1 MEVSTLCCSGKLK
14 VHSQDVNCLFLGF
27 TLQKLCMC
35 VCVWYGH
42 CVMVIAEHKTAL
54 LDMLDGVYNMLEST
68 DYSFIIQSAQK
79 GA

>member
-1 MEVSTLCCSGKLK
+1 MNYNTEFIFRFYTRKIVY
-14 VHSQDVNCLFLGF
+14 V
-27 TLQKLCMC
+27 CMC
-35 VCVWYGH
+35 VWYCH
-42 CVMVIAEHKTAL
+42 CVMVIAEHKAAL